1 MLKIRSQDSRP
12 FGRLAFRSARSSEPR
27 IRFSPLVVLLDES
40 YRGQDL
46 SYQLMQRSIELVRDR
61 YGLGI
66 PITVGAQTHLQRL
79 YNKLG
84 FVATSDAY
92 DEDGIP
98 HIEMT
103 YWLPLW
109 LRRESDLV
117 R

>member
-1 MLKIRSQDSRP
+1 M
-12 FGRLAFRSARSSEPR
+12 
-27 IRFSPLVVLLDES
+27 LLDES